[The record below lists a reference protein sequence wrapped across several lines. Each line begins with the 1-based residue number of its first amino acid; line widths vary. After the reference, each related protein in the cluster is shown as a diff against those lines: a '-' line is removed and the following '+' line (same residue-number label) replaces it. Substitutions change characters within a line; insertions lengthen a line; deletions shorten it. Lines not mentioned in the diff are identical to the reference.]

1 MKHVQK
7 GGEAY
12 YDEEDFFLFAPD
24 NVKRSLDSYRASG
37 IGQLSADGTFEFT
50 RTRRKRADSE
60 LIMRTNHCRLS
71 HTKDNAIQLTC
82 KVYDKEQADAIALL
96 RAELETLFNNLNNQN
111 NETEQTQTTQ
121 NTKNV
126 DSRRGAAT
134 RKPAAKRKA
143 AAK

>member
-50 RTRRKRADSE
+50 RTRRKRAESE
-60 LIMRTNHCRLS
+60 LIKRTNHCRLS

-82 KVYDKEQADAIALL
+82 KVYDREGADAIAIL

-111 NETEQTQTTQ
+111 NETEPQTTK

-126 DSRRGAAT
+126 DSRNGATTKRKSAT
-134 RKPAAKRKA
+134 KRKA